1 MSHTS
6 MTHNRT
12 DHRGDDMHRDIQ
24 KYRHPMIFPGIAG
37 AAIVSVLL
45 MYVLERAFN

>member
-1 MSHTS
+1 MSHS
-6 MTHNRT
+6 NIIPNRV
-12 DHRGDDMHRDIQ
+12 DDRHHDIQ

-37 AAIVSVLL
+37 TAIVAVLV